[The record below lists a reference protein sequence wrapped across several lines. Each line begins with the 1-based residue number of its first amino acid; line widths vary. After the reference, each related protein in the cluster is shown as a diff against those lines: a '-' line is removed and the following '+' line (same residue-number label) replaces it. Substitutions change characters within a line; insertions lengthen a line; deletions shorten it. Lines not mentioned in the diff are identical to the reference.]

1 MAGYPGHQ
9 GPKGDEGDCPEICE
23 SSVGPPG
30 PPGLPGPAGSRGLV
44 GKTGDKGLKGTQ
56 GESGELG
63 PNGVP
68 GPAGLRGDL
77 GLPGDCNCV
86 DGKDGPPGEKGDNG
100 DKGREG
106 DNGPPGQIG
115 IQGIT
120 GIPGPIGPIGLPGP
134 CTPNMKSAFAVG
146 LTISYPP
153 PNTPIVY
160 KHIYYN
166 IQGNY
171 NSVLGIYTAPSAG
184 TYVFSYHVS
193 TNLRI
198 LKCGLFLNYVPVVKT
213 TDKKLRGTASQSVL
227 LHLVAGDRVWMQ
239 VKDLETNGMYVSAE
253 NNNIFSGYLLHPDTC
268 EVPIVRSLN
277 GTPTPRP
284 SGGSDHYEWGIIPGN
299 ATVTPNPVSG

>member
-1 MAGYPGHQ
+1 VSHCPGGLGFLASGSVPDTVFLQLTGDNGDEGMAGYPGHQ
-9 GPKGDEGDCPEICE
+9 
-23 SSVGPPG
+23 G

-63 PNGVP
+63 PNG
-68 GPAGLRGDL
+68 
-77 GLPGDCNCV
+77 
-86 DGKDGPPGEKGDNG
+86 
-100 DKGREG
+100 REG

-120 GIPGPIGPIGLPGP
+120 GIPGPIGPI
-134 CTPNMKSAFAVG
+134 AFAVG